1 MEVSENDQHTSQ
13 AGGSGVVESEKTVVD
28 GYSVLCGKPTVSSW
42 PAFKSNTWR
51 NRLKRVR
58 NSSSA
63 NGGRQIDEPTTS
75 LPEKRYAYTFAFRFR
90 CSSPEVLP
98 KIDSQNLL
106 EIAGSTAQTF
116 KDISSAIKKREEAR
130 SSSKKSRKYS
140 AAAPEAVTVP
150 PKQSTGKK
158 RSKDAEETPKPKEKS
173 RPKDREQRSDSSEK
187 TKKAGKETPEP
198 SKKKKKKEKKEK
210 SPTPADK
217 GVNGGKFNLS
227 TLSRGTPSPS
237 EEGSSVTTEKAVETP
252 AKEKTSTSVNIKGWS
267 KEKIVEFFKLKEFT
281 IDISDFPHH
290 ELQPSTS
297 TQSAIGKTREE
308 KEAEESVAESAEQGA
323 VESGTAPDSEKDK
336 ENLEVKAE
344 EKSSRKRKRSVSSSS
359 SCSSAS
365 SSRHRSSDES
375 DEERNAQAKSTVKKK
390 AHSERP
396 CVECGRW
403 LDDCIMEW
411 KETLGPSSVWCS
423 RDCIERRVARAH
435 EVLPETYG
443 ALTLLRGDGQLLT
456 TGPTLVNLA
465 EFIYKYPEY
474 EPVLPVAKK
483 KSTAKNEQVADPKK
497 SNPKILSK
505 DSDRIRFNVRRA
517 FSDALM
523 KRAKMDKVKSAMKLC
538 KDAAE
543 GVEAALFK
551 ICESNLN
558 SPKYK
563 GWTKTFI
570 ENVADCRNKAF
581 YYRVLTG
588 VISVHK
594 VVTLDG
600 DDMKKP
606 EYSAPLD
613 ADGADEEKQNA
624 KAEDV
629 NSSTSTSNNV
639 KIEEKTQDS
648 KEPPTKNEDSN
659 ASGSQTSLSRKTSMK
674 KETPSKTTPNAQ
686 NKQDVRPAKRA
697 TRRSDSQKP
706 AAVSTIDAILGDG
719 AKDTTEQHLSHFYDV
734 NCSICLAKQKSQAEA
749 ERKEREEKEKQ
760 REEDRRF
767 REMIP
772 LNRRP
777 GYAVN
782 ESMMLDDPSSTLTSA
797 RQSFDEFKRI
807 QTPESTGA
815 ACASDEEYAGSY
827 GGGGNESPGFGDA
840 PIPFLE
846 SRGISEGW
854 RDRREPNFMEP
865 VRSGPSTTVWN
876 GQISINN
883 TMVMTSLC
891 LVSNPIAYRVAPEL
905 PSVLRIKGRIVPVI
919 VFDYV
924 HGIVKNRQHHVC
936 VLRLTT
942 PVDYEGE
949 QRFFSLYEDMI
960 RKGRYFAIEVPMDS
974 CFKDMYLMPLPPG
987 EEPPAIFLP
996 FDGPGIPP
1004 RHPPMIICVMVVYGS
1019 GRAWSPNLQK
1029 SFPRGALLGRSPQDP
1044 PVCYSRSSMP
1054 SRAHSASPAECENIR
1069 AATPSEDV
1077 KAVSVKR
1084 EVEEEVPT
1092 SEKEV
1097 PEPENVENNTATAM
1111 DVEEPPPCEPQSQSV
1126 ASTPPDPAQ
1135 ADFAPVCEADSLLP
1149 SKFFDMCKEAAKEP
1163 AKIPS
1168 AEEIDT
1174 LPDLLVYIQLNSNPR
1189 EIKEVVAR
1197 FMMNP
1202 TLSDSD
1208 RELIRRKVM
1217 EKISTEKKKKAQ
1229 SRRPTT
1235 PTAQENALSKEEP
1248 KEERDKE
1255 PVNGSQES
1263 LNIDSIDLD
1272 SLNQLSSF
1280 VGEGVKDLLMQVG
1293 EEPEPAIGPP
1303 PSPPPPPPPAPPLD
1317 EFQDLEKPDEETKV
1331 KEEDQNALS
1340 CSEML
1345 PGPPPVPPVY
1355 GDNDSSESESPPD
1368 RESKTAG
1375 ESPNLP
1381 LPPPFPNLNV
1391 VPLPPPPPIVSSHP
1405 DISVPPPP
1413 PPPPN
1418 ISNDKAETV
1427 EQSSTSEQSF
1437 IAPPPPPPVLT
1448 APQSVPS
1455 TMPPQ
1460 SAPPMPLPPPPGM
1473 FHPVPIPPMPSMIPG
1488 FHPPPFMG
1496 APPPPP
1502 IPAMMPGMPPT
1513 SRGPYPQ
1520 PGMIP
1525 PSPVQQSGMPPQGQP
1540 SGQPSTMQRPGF
1552 PPGPPP
1558 GFPPVPQAPPRMDI
1572 PQDQPSAIAGTLPA
1586 NHGAAGFLG
1595 SANRPVPQPPTT
1607 TSELA
1612 PLPSQIAAAQVTP
1625 KRVLPTG
1632 IIPSLGRALT
1642 ERDLIPRTPTP
1653 PPSPPPRRPPGSRNG
1668 PRTPSPDFL
1677 KKRDR
1682 EDSFEKL
1689 RNDVAVRRREI
1700 ELQTRMELEEMRFQA
1715 GRGPP
1720 RNARRDGSP
1729 PPWHGSAAKSSSS
1742 AHEPTSSRGNASDSD
1757 AMEIDAGE
1765 SEGEYGEFEDTGR
1778 DRPGRGPWSAG
1789 RGRGP
1794 PGPAMR
1800 GMPPGTPRGHRA
1812 MPPTPRGRGAYPVT
1826 PRGGPPPHP
1835 GRAGFMT
1842 PQPPGPSPS
1851 NRDNFFSPPMRG
1863 VRGAP
1868 NLRRG
1873 LPPVGRGGG
1882 CPPPSRGGFPPP
1894 MRPFPG
1900 RGDFYGSQGGPRSG
1914 PPLRGAP
1921 PYRPRGMF

>member
-1 MEVSENDQHTSQ
+1 MGDVGQDSGEKMEVSEENDQHTSQ
-13 AGGSGVVESEKTVVD
+13 ASGSGIVESEKIVID
-28 GYSVLCGKPTVSSW
+28 GYSVVSGKPTVSSW

-58 NSSSA
+58 NSLSA
-63 NGGRQIDEPTTS
+63 NNGGQIDEPTTS
-75 LPEKRYAYTFAFRFR
+75 LPEMRYAYTFALRFR
-90 CSSPEVLP
+90 CSSPEILP

-130 SSSKKSRKYS
+130 SISRKGRKSS
-140 AAAPEAVTVP
+140 APAPETVTVP
-150 PKQSTGKK
+150 TKQSAGKK
-158 RSKDAEETPKPKEKS
+158 RSKETEEPPKSKEKS

-187 TKKAGKETPEP
+187 TKKTGKETPEP
-198 SKKKKKKEKKEK
+198 SKKKKKKEKKER

-217 GVNGGKFNLS
+217 GVNGGKFSLS

-237 EEGSSVTTEKAVETP
+237 EEANSATAEKLVETP
-252 AKEKTSTSVNIKGWS
+252 TKEQVSSSVNIKGWS
-267 KEKIVEFFKLKEFT
+267 KEKIVEYFKLKEFT

-297 TQSAIGKTREE
+297 SQPAVEKPKEE
-308 KEAEESVAESAEQGA
+308 KATEESVAESAEQRA
-323 VESGTAPDSEKDK
+323 VESGIAPDSEKDK
-336 ENLEVKAE
+336 ENVEVKPE
-344 EKSSRKRKRSVSSSS
+344 EKNNRKRKRSVSSSS

-375 DEERNAQAKSTVKKK
+375 DEERNSQAKTTVKKK

-411 KETLGPSSVWCS
+411 KEALGPSSVWCS
-423 RDCIERRVARAH
+423 RECIERRVARAH

-483 KSTAKNEQVADPKK
+483 KSTAKNEQVADSKK

-551 ICESNLN
+551 MCESNLN

-600 DDMKKP
+600 DDMKKS
-606 EYSAPLD
+606 EYSAPME
-613 ADGADEEKQNA
+613 ADGADEEKPNA
-624 KAEDV
+624 KSEDV
-629 NSSTSTSNNV
+629 NSSASTSNNA
-639 KIEEKTQDS
+639 KIEEKTQDM
-648 KEPPTKNEDSN
+648 KEPSAKNEDSH
-659 ASGSQTSLSRKTSMK
+659 ASASQANLSRKTSAK
-674 KETPSKTTPNAQ
+674 KETPSKTTSSAQ
-686 NKQDVRPAKRA
+686 NKQDVKPAKRA

-777 GYAVN
+777 GYAPN
-782 ESMMLDDPSSTLTSA
+782 ESMMLDEPSSALASS
-797 RQSFDEFKRI
+797 RQSFDEYKRV

-827 GGGGNESPGFGDA
+827 GGGGNESPGFGDTA
-840 PIPFLE
+840 IPFSE
-846 SRGISEGW
+846 PRGFSEGW
-854 RDRREPNFMEP
+854 RDRRESNFMEP

-936 VLRLTT
+936 VLRLTA

-960 RKGRYFAIEVPMDS
+960 RKGRYFAIEVPHDS

-1029 SFPRGALLGRSPQDP
+1029 SFPRDALLGRSPQDP
-1044 PVCYSRSSMP
+1044 SVCHSRSSMP
-1054 SRAHSASPAECENIR
+1054 SRADSASPAECENIR
-1069 AATPSEDV
+1069 SATSPEEEQ
-1077 KAVSVKR
+1077 AVPVKR
-1084 EVEEEVPT
+1084 ELEEEVPA

-1097 PEPENVENNTATAM
+1097 PEPESVQNDAASAL
-1111 DVEEPPPCEPQSQSV
+1111 DVEECPPCEPQSQSV

-1135 ADFAPVCEADSLLP
+1135 VNFAPVCEADSLLP
-1149 SKFFDMCKEAAKEP
+1149 SKFFAMCKEAAKEP

-1202 TLSDSD
+1202 TLSDND

-1229 SRRPTT
+1229 SRRPATPIGGDTT
-1235 PTAQENALSKEEP
+1235 TAKEEP
-1248 KEERDKE
+1248 KEEKDKE
-1255 PVNGSQES
+1255 PVNDSQES

-1293 EEPEPAIGPP
+1293 EELEPAVGPP

-1317 EFQDLEKPDEETKV
+1317 EFQDLVKPDEETKKM

-1355 GDNDSSESESPPD
+1355 GDNDSSDSESPPD
-1368 RESKTAG
+1368 RESKNAG
-1375 ESPNLP
+1375 ESPSLP

-1418 ISNDKAETV
+1418 ISNDKVDTV
-1427 EQSSTSEQSF
+1427 EQSSTSEQPF

-1448 APQSVPS
+1448 VPQSVPS
-1455 TMPPQ
+1455 TMPLQPGPQ
-1460 SAPPMPLPPPPGM
+1460 MPLPPPPGM
-1473 FHPVPIPPMPSMIPG
+1473 FHPVPMPPMPSMMPPG
-1488 FHPPPFMG
+1488 FHPPAFMG

-1502 IPAMMPGMPPT
+1502 VPAMMSGMPATP
-1513 SRGPYPQ
+1513 RGPYPQ
-1520 PGMIP
+1520 PGGMP
-1525 PSPVQQSGMPPQGQP
+1525 PPPMHPSGMPPQGQP
-1540 SGQPSTMQRPGF
+1540 SGHPDERKEFIPTMQRPGF
-1552 PPGPPP
+1552 PHGPPP
-1558 GFPPVPQAPPRMDI
+1558 GFPQVPQPPPRMDI

-1595 SANRPVPQPPTT
+1595 SAPRAVPQPPTT

-1612 PLPSQIAAAQVTP
+1612 PLPSQIASTQVTP

-1682 EDSFEKL
+1682 EGAFERL

-1700 ELQTRMELEEMRFQA
+1700 ELQTRLDLEEMRFQA
-1715 GRGPP
+1715 GKGPP
-1720 RNARRDGSP
+1720 RNAQRD
-1729 PPWHGSAAKSSSS
+1729 
-1742 AHEPTSSRGNASDSD
+1742 GNASDSD

-1765 SEGEYGEFEDTGR
+1765 SEGEYGDFDDTVR
-1778 DRPGRGPWSAG
+1778 DRPGRGPWSAAG
-1789 RGRGP
+1789 RARGA
-1794 PGPAMR
+1794 PGPGMR
-1800 GMPPGTPRGHRA
+1800 GMPHGTPRGHRA
-1812 MPPTPRGRGAYPVT
+1812 MPPTPRGRGAFPVT
-1826 PRGGPPPHP
+1826 PRGGPPQHP
-1835 GRAGFMT
+1835 GRAAFMT
-1842 PQPPGPSPS
+1842 PQPPRPSPS
-1851 NRDNFFSPPMRG
+1851 NRGSFFSPPMRG

-1882 CPPPSRGGFPPP
+1882 GGPPPPRSGFPPP

>member
-1 MEVSENDQHTSQ
+1 MGDVGQDSSEKMEVSENDQHTSQ

-106 EIAGSTAQTF
+106 EIAGSTAQTVCTHFLHPVYIDCVLLHNVRVFQF

-198 SKKKKKKEKKEK
+198 LDMSFFEAL
-210 SPTPADK
+210 SSYNFQ

-252 AKEKTSTSVNIKGWS
+252 AK
-267 KEKIVEFFKLKEFT
+267 
-281 IDISDFPHH
+281 
-290 ELQPSTS
+290 
-297 TQSAIGKTREE
+297 
-308 KEAEESVAESAEQGA
+308 
-323 VESGTAPDSEKDK
+323 
-336 ENLEVKAE
+336 
-344 EKSSRKRKRSVSSSS
+344 
-359 SCSSAS
+359 
-365 SSRHRSSDES
+365 
-375 DEERNAQAKSTVKKK
+375 
-390 AHSERP
+390 
-396 CVECGRW
+396 
-403 LDDCIMEW
+403 
-411 KETLGPSSVWCS
+411 
-423 RDCIERRVARAH
+423 
-435 EVLPETYG
+435 VLPETYG

-523 KRAKMDKVKSAMKLC
+523 KSNFSAQTMCCNLQSPVAISRAKMDKVKSAMKLC

-613 ADGADEEKQNA
+613 GSFAILFSRDFDDAKEYIFLADGADEEKQNA

-719 AKDTTEQHLSHFYDV
+719 AKDTTEQHLSHFYD
-734 NCSICLAKQKSQAEA
+734 
-749 ERKEREEKEKQ
+749 
-760 REEDRRF
+760 
-767 REMIP
+767 MIP

-846 SRGISEGW
+846 SR
-854 RDRREPNFMEP
+854 
-865 VRSGPSTTVWN
+865 
-876 GQISINN
+876 
-883 TMVMTSLC
+883 
-891 LVSNPIAYRVAPEL
+891 
-905 PSVLRIKGRIVPVI
+905 
-919 VFDYV
+919 
-924 HGIVKNRQHHVC
+924 
-936 VLRLTT
+936 
-942 PVDYEGE
+942 
-949 QRFFSLYEDMI
+949 
-960 RKGRYFAIEVPMDS
+960 
-974 CFKDMYLMPLPPG
+974 
-987 EEPPAIFLP
+987 
-996 FDGPGIPP
+996 
-1004 RHPPMIICVMVVYGS
+1004 
-1019 GRAWSPNLQK
+1019 K

-1069 AATPSEDV
+1069 
-1077 KAVSVKR
+1077 
-1084 EVEEEVPT
+1084 
-1092 SEKEV
+1092 
-1097 PEPENVENNTATAM
+1097 
-1111 DVEEPPPCEPQSQSV
+1111 
-1126 ASTPPDPAQ
+1126 
-1135 ADFAPVCEADSLLP
+1135 
-1149 SKFFDMCKEAAKEP
+1149 FFDMCKEAAKEP

-1303 PSPPPPPPPAPPLD
+1303 PSPPPPQPPAPPLD

-1653 PPSPPPRRPPGSRNG
+1653 
-1668 PRTPSPDFL
+1668 
-1677 KKRDR
+1677 R
-1682 EDSFEKL
+1682 EL
-1689 RNDVAVRRREI
+1689 
-1700 ELQTRMELEEMRFQA
+1700 
-1715 GRGPP
+1715 
-1720 RNARRDGSP
+1720 
-1729 PPWHGSAAKSSSS
+1729 
-1742 AHEPTSSRGNASDSD
+1742 
-1757 AMEIDAGE
+1757 
-1765 SEGEYGEFEDTGR
+1765 
-1778 DRPGRGPWSAG
+1778 
-1789 RGRGP
+1789 
-1794 PGPAMR
+1794 
-1800 GMPPGTPRGHRA
+1800 
-1812 MPPTPRGRGAYPVT
+1812 
-1826 PRGGPPPHP
+1826 
-1835 GRAGFMT
+1835 
-1842 PQPPGPSPS
+1842 
-1851 NRDNFFSPPMRG
+1851 
-1863 VRGAP
+1863 
-1868 NLRRG
+1868 
-1873 LPPVGRGGG
+1873 
-1882 CPPPSRGGFPPP
+1882 
-1894 MRPFPG
+1894 
-1900 RGDFYGSQGGPRSG
+1900 
-1914 PPLRGAP
+1914 
-1921 PYRPRGMF
+1921 